1 MTIKQ
6 FLSLNSD
13 EIINLLKTPDT
24 SNSEINS
31 WRNSLSELKK
41 VLEGVEEFEIFLEY
55 KLPNSPER
63 IDAVI
68 VGKNVV
74 FIELKQWSEN
84 NCKILNNKLILVNKK
99 ERLNPYLQVKG
110 YKEHFSLH
118 TDFKREII
126 PVVFLHNFKGEIFGE
141 NIFYKNDY
149 KNLNLFLKNVL
160 EKPDKF
166 EYEIKPSKKLIEVIT
181 EIEKG
186 FKLSTNQQEI
196 AYKALNS
203 INSQKNSL
211 IKGIP
216 GSGKSVVA
224 LNLHFFLLKK
234 GLKSVYITKN
244 ATPRV
249 VYEKIFNKNGYRLS
263 FHSPNS
269 FEKASV
275 VIVDEAHRLT
285 KEQIEKIVNNSGS
298 AIFFY
303 DERQIVSCED
313 IGNGI
318 YEFVDEV
325 VELNEEF
332 RCSASNEF
340 LKWIDYILYEDEKP
354 KKKIN
359 YDFKIFD
366 NIDDFV
372 EVCEEKKA
380 KITAGY
386 CWKWKSKTNKNIYD
400 IEIEK
405 YKWQWNLHDK
415 DNWKKQFLW
424 SIDKTQ
430 DDKIGCIH
438 TAQGMEFDY
447 VGVII
452 GEDLIIKNGKISTNP
467 NARASDDF
475 TIKNCNNTDAIIK
488 NTYRVLLTRGIK
500 GVYVYC
506 VDEKLREY
514 LKKIYQKYWNF
525 DKLFVTLQRI

>member
-1 MTIKQ
+1 MKVRE

-13 EIINLLKTPDT
+13 ELINLLKTPGT
-24 SNSEINS
+24 SDSEINS

-41 VLEGVEEFEIFLEY
+41 VLNGLEEFEIFLEY

-68 VGKNVV
+68 VGKRVV

-84 NCKILNNKLILVNKK
+84 NCRVLGKKLILVNKK

-110 YKEHFSLH
+110 YKEHFLLH
-118 TDFKREII
+118 TDFKREIV
-126 PVVFLHNFKGEIFGE
+126 PVVFLHNFEGEIFGE
-141 NIFYKNDY
+141 NIFYKKDY
-149 KNLNLFLKNVL
+149 EKLNLFLKNVL

-166 EYEIKPSKKLIEVIT
+166 EYKVKPSKKLIEVIT

-196 AYKALNS
+196 AYKALKN
-203 INSQKNSL
+203 INYQKNL
-211 IKGIP
+211 LVKGIP

-224 LNLHFFLLKK
+224 LNLHFYLLKK
-234 GLKSVYITKN
+234 GLRSAYITKN

-249 VYEKIFNKNGYRLS
+249 VYESIFNKNGYRLS

-269 FEKASV
+269 FESADV

-285 KEQIEKIVNNSGS
+285 KDQIEKIVKNSVS

-303 DERQIVSCED
+303 DERQAVSCDD
-313 IGNGI
+313 IGDEI
-318 YEFVDEV
+318 YHFVDEV

-354 KKKIN
+354 RKKIN

-366 NIDDFV
+366 NIDAFV
-372 EVCEEKKA
+372 KACNEKNA

-386 CWKWKSKTNKNIYD
+386 CWEWRSKTNKNLYD

-424 SIDKTQ
+424 SIDDTQ
-430 DDKIGCIH
+430 YDKIGCIH

-452 GEDLIIKNGKISTNP
+452 GEDLIINNGKISTNP

-475 TIKNCNNTDAIIK
+475 TIKKCNNTDAIIK
-488 NTYRVLLTRGIK
+488 NTYRVLLTRGIR

-506 VDEKLREY
+506 VNEEVKKFFKEKLNDS
-514 LKKIYQKYWNF
+514 L
-525 DKLFVTLQRI
+525 